1 MNIRPTFLG
10 HSEPLLCCMIQ
21 SRTPDNAVSTI
32 RRAIV
37 GGCTAFGFQQCQLE
51 KQYRDETTIRSIFE
65 AMEGRPVYVTNYRGG
80 LNAGMTD
87 DEISD
92 GLVTLAEYGATLCDV
107 MGDMFC
113 RHPQEMTEDP
123 AAVDKQLRLIDRIH
137 EAGGEVLMSSHVL
150 KYTPAEE
157 VLRIALEQQKR
168 GADIVKIVTAA
179 NSEAEQIENLRIT
192 TLLKKTLDVP
202 FLFLSGGS
210 HYALHRMI
218 GPMLG
223 CVMYLCVQEHDE
235 LATKSQPLL
244 SDVIG
249 VRKHFPYISK

>member
-1 MNIRPTFLG
+1 MTNRPTFLG
-10 HSEPLLCCMIQ
+10 HSEPLCCCMSQ
-21 SRTPDNAVSTI
+21 ARTPERALSLI
-32 RRAIV
+32 RRGLD

-51 KQYRDETTIRSIFE
+51 MQYRDETTIRSLFE

-80 LNAGMTD
+80 RNAGQTD
-87 DEISD
+87 EEVSE
-92 GLVTLAEYGATLCDV
+92 GLITLAKYGATLCDV

-113 RHPQEMTEDP
+113 RHPQEMTDDP
-123 AAVDKQLRLIDRIH
+123 AAIEKQLRLIDRIH
-137 EAGGEVLMSSHVL
+137 EAGGEVLMSSHVM

-168 GADIVKIVTAA
+168 GADVVKIVTAA
-179 NSEAEQIENLRIT
+179 DSEAQQLENLRIT
-192 TLLKKTLDVP
+192 SLLKEALDVP
-202 FLFLSGGS
+202 YLFLSGGS

-223 CVMYLCVQEHDE
+223 CIMYLCVTEYDE

-244 SDVIG
+244 ADVRA
-249 VRKHFPYISK
+249 VRQHFPYLSK